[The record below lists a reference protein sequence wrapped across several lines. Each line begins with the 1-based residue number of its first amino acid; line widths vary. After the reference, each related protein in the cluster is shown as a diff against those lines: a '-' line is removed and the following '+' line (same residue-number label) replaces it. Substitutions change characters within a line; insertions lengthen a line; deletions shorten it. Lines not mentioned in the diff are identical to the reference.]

1 MCRITFNEL
10 YEKEIV
16 VLKNNLNDGI
26 QDSENNKDNTN
37 TDNNYNM
44 NNSLTYN
51 VMFGCRIN
59 GVFKYLSPKLV

>member
-1 MCRITFNEL
+1 MYKITFNDL

-16 VLKNNLNDGI
+16 VLKNNLNDRI
-26 QDSENNKDNTN
+26 QDSENSKDTAN

-59 GVFKYLSPKLV
+59 GVFRYLSPKLV